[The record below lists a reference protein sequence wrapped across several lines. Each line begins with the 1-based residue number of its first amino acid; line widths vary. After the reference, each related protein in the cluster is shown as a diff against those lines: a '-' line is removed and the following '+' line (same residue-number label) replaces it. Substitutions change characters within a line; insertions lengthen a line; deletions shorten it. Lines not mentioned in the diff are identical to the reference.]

1 MQNQCRRIVAAPCAA
16 RYDRATTGLRP
27 SAVKDA
33 LPKAIWAA
41 FSSATVVFASARRLS
56 GIAQL
61 VRPEIGFVDVQ
72 ASARHTAPR
81 ATHVRRRTMSSAV
94 GTFGAGR
101 AVAPVDDHRHA
112 GRGTRRP

>member
-41 FSSATVVFASARRLS
+41 FSSAAVVFASARRPS

-81 ATHVRRRTMSSAV
+81 ATHVTMSAAV
-94 GTFGAGR
+94 GTFGAGG